1 MKSLLILIS
10 VILGSHGLIKIVK
23 RRKWSDISGST
34 SIHILNHLLLWYL
47 FANILFVLYVFV
59 LGRIY
64 DSIIVANGEPMNG
77 NNQGVYVAHD
87 IAANYNS
94 KALIWQWVYTIGS
107 LVIYVLSFFTTTKI
121 GIQKSSS
128 KDIVYMAILIITSII
143 LSFFSL
149 ISILLLI
156 DEFGV
161 VTGG

>member
-1 MKSLLILIS
+1 MKSILIFIS
-10 VILGSHGLIKIVK
+10 VIVGSYGLIKIVK

-34 SIHILNHLLLWYL
+34 SINILNHLLLWYL

-64 DSIIVANGEPMNG
+64 ASIIVANGEPMNG
-77 NNQGVYVAHD
+77 NNQGEYVAYD

-121 GIQKSSS
+121 GIQKSGF
-128 KDIVYMAILIITSII
+128 KDIVYMAILIIASII
-143 LSFFSL
+143 LSFYS
-149 ISILLLI
+149 IMSILLLI

>member
-10 VILGSHGLIKIVK
+10 VIVGSYGLIKIVK

-64 DSIIVANGEPMNG
+64 ASIIVANGEPMNG
-77 NNQGVYVAHD
+77 NNQGVYVAYD

-94 KALIWQWVYTIGS
+94 KALNWQWVYTIGS
-107 LVIYVLSFFTTTKI
+107 LVIYVFSFFTTTKI
-121 GIQKSSS
+121 GIQKRSS
-128 KDIVYMAILIITSII
+128 KDIIYMAFLLSTSIV